1 MAIDRPEDR
10 RRALVGIE
18 QAFAALTASPVP
30 ARMRRSM
37 AAAGGHDPAG
47 FPMLR
52 WIEAWGPLRVT
63 DLAERAGLDVST
75 VSRRVRDLEGEGLVV
90 RTADEGDQ
98 RVSLIALAPLGRR
111 ILTRAR
117 EAHRQILEETLAGW
131 PTEDVAALGELL
143 RRFSSALAGPD

>member
-1 MAIDRPEDR
+1 
-10 RRALVGIE
+10 
-18 QAFAALTASPVP
+18 
-30 ARMRRSM
+30 
-37 AAAGGHDPAG
+37 
-47 FPMLR
+47 MLR

-63 DLAERAGLDVST
+63 DLAERAGLDAST

-117 EAHRQILEETLAGW
+117 EAHRRILEETLAGW
-131 PTEDVAALGELL
+131 PTEDVAAFGELL